1 MMVKF
6 NNILI
11 RPIII
16 LLFIAGFCSYT
27 NAQQIL
33 VSGIITDSLQNV
45 LPYANILAI
54 PQSDDQE
61 VKFTITEKDGSYKL
75 GLIKNQTYEL
85 TVSYLGYKSQTLTIT
100 TSDQDIV
107 KNFVLLEN
115 PDQLDEVNIK
125 YTPPITIKKDTI
137 TYEVTKF
144 VTGEERKLRD
154 ALKKL
159 PGVEVDREGNVTVNG
174 KKITKV
180 LVENKTFFTGN
191 SKLAV
196 NNIPADAVEK
206 VEILDNYNEVA
217 MLKGLQDSEDMAMN
231 ILLKDDKKK
240 FMFGDIEVGA
250 GIEDR
255 YLLHPNLFYYSP
267 ETNVNFI
274 GDLNTQGIKSFSLSD
289 YRDFDGGFG
298 KLINV

>member
-180 LVENKTFFTGN
+180 LVENKTFFIGN

-267 ETNVNFI
+267 KTNLNFI
-274 GDLNTQGIKSFSLSD
+274 GDLNNQGIKSFSFND
-289 YRDFDGGFG
+289 YLDFDGGFG